1 MIIKIKKPHIRLRAD
16 MGAIAKKT
24 GVILLTGLYSF
35 MPVFS
40 VVSFLT
46 VSGFL
51 FAPKVN
57 ADYFY
62 GGGGNPFYCAFG
74 STVGVQHSSIGSSV
88 GYNSGQI
95 QGAGAGSIQSNPVSS
110 VTAINGYYGDRYD
123 TMRHVSVP
131 PGSTVEIGYWV
142 WNLTGHHVNVPRVD
156 LFTSRPNP
164 SEGDITRLGASGNY
178 GTVCDAVGGCRT
190 GKFITLGDQGG
201 YVYDSG
207 GNAGGRV
214 VNSFTTIQPIQQVAF
229 TATPQWSGANLTMRY
244 DLTLRNVSTYS
255 VGNIRVFD
263 SLPSGAVYDQTHSF
277 NSGETRTITYFD
289 NWGTSYPSSFTNNV
303 RIYDNNTYTESTSRP
318 KSNPNDVAADT
329 MPAFIWRDDAG
340 APSGW
345 AAPQGTWASNYFS
358 TFSVSIIPY
367 YFDSNTITTDL
378 TPRIQINKTVSDSDE
393 SNVTSNTSN
402 NRENLTYNITVTN
415 NGGRAN
421 NVVVTDNYDQNY
433 INIIDTDGGNDN
445 GDVISWDIPV
455 IEHGETYS
463 FTVGAEIQD
472 LAQGDYIIPNSVTT
486 NIPGSN
492 SSIVNTNV
500 NPRVVLNISK
510 LVSDSDESLVETN
523 TIQGHHYSNN
533 ERRLTFQI
541 EYSNQG
547 DTDAHNVTLVD
558 DLNEFAN
565 NNLILAV
572 ENVSGGGSFDSS
584 TNLISWDIGLL
595 PDGEAGIFTFD
606 LLVERIAENDR
617 NILNTATIDSE
628 ETESISDQTVTN
640 IITPILQI
648 VKTDNTNEA
657 SPSDTLQYSIAV
669 SNNGTGQAFNLRIED
684 TLPEYVS
691 LLEDTLNPIG
701 SFNGNRTIL
710 WEDTLTE
717 GGIILNSGDTLTFSY
732 SVLVPEIMPSGTT
745 TLINNVGL
753 TIPGIETIT
762 TSDETHILSPQLEL
776 IKVQNLPE
784 VVAPGQPISYT
795 LTYRNT
801 GTGSSPNTT
810 LIDTI
815 PEHTIFVAIDE
826 ANSDS
831 TGVFEID
838 SNRIVW
844 DIGTLDAGEEGSVTF
859 TVVIQIP
866 TPTDTQ
872 IRNTAVIYSRF
883 ALEVQSE
890 TITATTSA
898 CCMGGFIWDD
908 NNKDGIYNEE
918 EFGIRNARIR
928 LSWGASEY
936 LPAQEVELFTDSNGH
951 YSYTGLPYY
960 MPLDVVVEI
969 PNGFDEFTTKS
980 SYRIALLPPS
990 PDGEIVDYEEN
1001 GVRYVTASGCIN
1013 FLNAGIYRDIII
1025 AETGDSILIPILTGT
1040 ILIAGGLALII
1051 FAIRKRNK

>member
-1 MIIKIKKPHIRLRAD
+1 MKIKIKKPHIRLRAD
-16 MGAIAKKT
+16 MGATAKKT
-24 GVILLTGLYSF
+24 AVILLTGLYSF
-35 MPVFS
+35 LPVFS
-40 VVSFLT
+40 VISFLSI
-46 VSGFL
+46 SGLL
-51 FAPKVN
+51 FPAKVK

-62 GGGGNPFYCAFG
+62 EGGGNPFYCAFG
-74 STVGVQHSSIGSSV
+74 STVGVQYSSLGSSV
-88 GYNSGQI
+88 GYDSSQI
-95 QGAGAGSIQSNPVSS
+95 QGAGSGSIQSNSVSS

-131 PGSTVEIGYWV
+131 PGSNVEIGYWV
-142 WNLTGHHVNVPRVD
+142 WNLTGHHVNVPRLD
-156 LFTSRPNP
+156 LFTSRPSP

-190 GKFITLGDQGG
+190 GNFITLGDQGG
-201 YVYDSG
+201 FGYDPNG
-207 GNAGGRV
+207 GSGGRV

-229 TATPQWSGANLTMRY
+229 TASPQWSGSNLTMRY
-244 DLTLRNVSTYS
+244 DLTLRNVSTYN

-378 TPRIQINKTVSDSDE
+378 TPRIQIDKTVSDSDE
-393 SNVTSNTSN
+393 SNVISNTSS

-421 NVVVTDNYDQNY
+421 NVVVTDNYDQAH
-433 INIIDTDGGNDN
+433 INISNTDGGIDN
-445 GDVISWDIPV
+445 GDTLVWNIPV
-455 IEHGETYS
+455 IEHGETITY
-463 FTVGAEIQD
+463 TVGAEIHD
-472 LAQGDYIIPNSVTT
+472 LAQGDYVIPNSVTT
-486 NIPGSN
+486 NIPSSN
-492 SSIVNTNV
+492 FSIVNTNV
-500 NPRVVLNISK
+500 NPRAVLNLSK
-510 LVSDSDESLVETN
+510 LVSDSDESLSEVN
-523 TIQGHHYSNN
+523 TVQAHHYNQE

-541 EYSNQG
+541 DYSNTG
-547 DTDAHNVTLVD
+547 DADANNVIVVD
-558 DLNEFAN
+558 DLSEFAD
-565 NNLILAV
+565 NNLILSV

-584 TNLISWDIGLL
+584 TNEITWNVGLL
-595 PDGEAGIFTFD
+595 PDGESGSFTFD
-606 LLVERIAENDR
+606 LILTRHADQDR
-617 NILNTATIDSE
+617 SLINLASIDSD
-628 ETESISDQTVTN
+628 ETDVITDQTTTN
-640 IITPILQI
+640 TITPQLQI
-648 VKTDNTNEA
+648 QKTDNRNEA
-657 SPSDTLQYSIAV
+657 SPADSLEYVITV
-669 SNNGTGQAFNLRIED
+669 SNSGTGEAFNISIED
-684 TLPEYVS
+684 TLPEYIS
-691 LLEDTLNPIG
+691 LIG
-701 SFNGNRTIL
+701 GSLSPTGIFNGFRTIT
-710 WEDTLTE
+710 WEDLSSA
-717 GGIILNSGDTLTFSY
+717 GGISLPSGESLTFSY
-732 SVLVPEIMPSGTT
+732 TVTVPEIMPSGTT
-745 TLINNVGL
+745 TLTNNVGL
-753 TIPGIETIT
+753 TIPELETIT

-776 IKVQNLPE
+776 IKVQNLPD

-801 GTGSSPNTT
+801 GTGASPNTT

-815 PEHTIFVAIDE
+815 PEHTIFVSIDE
-826 ANSDS
+826 ENSDS
-831 TGVFEID
+831 VGVYEQD
-838 SNRIVW
+838 THRIVW

-883 ALEVQSE
+883 ALKVQSE
-890 TITATTSA
+890 AITATTSA

-908 NNKDGIYNEE
+908 NNKDGIYNED

-936 LPAQEVELFTDSNGH
+936 LPAKEVELSTDSNGH

-960 MPLDVVVEI
+960 MPLNVVVEI

-980 SYRIALLPPS
+980 RYTIALLPPS
-990 PDGEIVDYEEN
+990 DDGSIVDYEEN
-1001 GVRYVTASGCIN
+1001 GIRYVTASGCIN

-1025 AETGDSILIPILTGT
+1025 AQTGDSILIPIFTGIT
-1040 ILIAGGLALII
+1040 LIIGGLAILVLIV
-1051 FAIRKRNK
+1051 RKRKK

>member
-35 MPVFS
+35 LPVFS
-40 VVSFLT
+40 AFSLLS
-46 VSGFL
+46 VSGLL
-51 FAPKVN
+51 FPSKVK

-74 STVGVQHSSIGSSV
+74 STVGVQYSSIGSSV
-88 GYNSGQI
+88 GYNPAQI
-95 QGAGAGSIQSNPVSS
+95 QGAGAGSIQGNSVSS

-142 WNLTGHHVNVPRVD
+142 WNLTGHHVNVPRLD

-164 SEGDITRLGASGNY
+164 AEGDITRLGASGNY

-190 GKFITLGDQGG
+190 GKFITYGDQGG
-201 YVYDSG
+201 FGYDPG
-207 GNAGGRV
+207 GGSGGRV

-229 TATPQWSGANLTMRY
+229 TASPQWSGSNLTMRY
-244 DLTLRNVSTYS
+244 DLTLRNVSTYN

-277 NSGETRTITYFD
+277 NAGETRTITYFD

-318 KSNPNDVAADT
+318 KSNSYDVAADT

-345 AAPQGTWASNYFS
+345 AAPQGTWASHYFP

-378 TPRIQINKTVSDSDE
+378 TPRLQISKTVSDSDE
-393 SNVTSNTSN
+393 TNVTSNTSN
-402 NRENLTYNITVTN
+402 NQEPITYNVSITN

-421 NVVVTDNYDQNY
+421 NVVITDDYDQNH
-433 INIIDTDGGNDN
+433 ITVTNPDGAIDN
-445 GDVISWDIPV
+445 GDTLVWNIPV
-455 IEHGETYS
+455 IEHGQTINY
-463 FTVGAEIQD
+463 TVGAQIHD
-472 LAQGDYIIPNSVTT
+472 LAQGDYIIPNSVTS

-492 SSIVNTNV
+492 FSIVNTNV
-500 NPRVVLNISK
+500 NPRVDLNISK

-523 TIQGHHYSNN
+523 TIQAHHYDDL
-533 ERRLTFQI
+533 ERRVTFQI
-541 EYSNQG
+541 EYSNNG
-547 DTDAHNVTLVD
+547 DTDANNVVIVD
-558 DLNEFAN
+558 DLSEFAN
-565 NNLILAV
+565 NNLILSV
-572 ENVSGGGSFDSS
+572 ENVSDGGSFDSL
-584 TNLISWDIGLL
+584 TNEITWNVGLL
-595 PDGEAGIFTFD
+595 PDGESGSITFD
-606 LLVERIAENDR
+606 LILIRHADQDR
-617 NILNTATIDSE
+617 SLINFVSIDSD
-628 ETESISDQTVTN
+628 ETDEITDQTITN
-640 IITPILQI
+640 LITPQLEIQ
-648 VKTDNTNEA
+648 KTDNINEA
-657 SPSDTLQYSIAV
+657 SPADSLEYVVTV
-669 SNNGTGQAFNLRIED
+669 RNTGRGEAFNIEIED
-684 TLPEYVS
+684 TLPEYISLIEDSVS
-691 LLEDTLNPIG
+691 PT
-701 SFNGNRTIL
+701 GNFDGFRTIT
-710 WEDTLTE
+710 WEDSSTE
-717 GGIILNSGDTLTFSY
+717 GGIRLPSSESLTFSY
-732 SVLVPEIMPSGTT
+732 TVTVPEIMPSSTT
-745 TLINNVGL
+745 ILTNSVGL
-753 TIPGIETIT
+753 TIPELETIT

-776 IKVQNLPE
+776 IKVQNLPD

-801 GTGSSPNTT
+801 GTGASPNTT
-810 LIDTI
+810 LIDSI
-815 PEHTIFVAIDE
+815 PEHTIFVSIDE
-826 ANSDS
+826 ENSDAIGS
-831 TGVFEID
+831 YEQD

-883 ALEVQSE
+883 ALELQSE

-918 EFGIRNARIR
+918 EFGIRNARVR
-928 LSWGASEY
+928 LSWRASEY

-960 MPLDVVVEI
+960 MPLDVEVEI
-969 PNGFDEFTTKS
+969 PNGFDEFTTTS

-990 PDGEIVDYEEN
+990 EDGVVVDYEEN
-1001 GVRYVTASGCIN
+1001 GIRYVTASGCIN

-1025 AETGDSILIPILTGT
+1025 AQTGDSILIPIFTGITLIVGGLT
-1040 ILIAGGLALII
+1040 ILVLV
-1051 FAIRKRNK
+1051 FRRKKK

>member
-35 MPVFS
+35 LPVFS
-40 VVSFLT
+40 AFSLLS
-46 VSGFL
+46 VSGLL
-51 FAPKVN
+51 FPAKVK

-74 STVGVQHSSIGSSV
+74 STVGVQYSSIGSSV
-88 GYNSGQI
+88 GYNPAQI
-95 QGAGAGSIQSNPVSS
+95 QGAGAGSIQGNSVSS

-142 WNLTGHHVNVPRVD
+142 WNLTGHHVNVPRLD

-164 SEGDITRLGASGNY
+164 AEGDITRLGASGNY

-190 GKFITLGDQGG
+190 GKFITYGDQGG
-201 YVYDSG
+201 FGYDPG
-207 GNAGGRV
+207 GGSGGRV

-229 TATPQWSGANLTMRY
+229 TASPQWSGSNLTMRY
-244 DLTLRNVSTYS
+244 DLTLRNVSTYN

-277 NSGETRTITYFD
+277 NAGETRTITYFD

-318 KSNPNDVAADT
+318 KSNSYDVAADT

-345 AAPQGTWASNYFS
+345 AAPQGTWASHYFS

-378 TPRIQINKTVSDSDE
+378 TPRLQINKTVSDSDE
-393 SNVTSNTSN
+393 TNVTSNTSN
-402 NRENLTYNITVTN
+402 NQEPITYNVSITN

-421 NVVVTDNYDQNY
+421 NVVITDDYDQNH
-433 INIIDTDGGNDN
+433 ITVTNPDGAIDS
-445 GDVISWDIPV
+445 GDTLVWNIPV
-455 IEHGETYS
+455 IEHGQTINY
-463 FTVGAEIQD
+463 TVGAQIHD
-472 LAQGDYIIPNSVTT
+472 LAQGDYIIPNSVTS

-492 SSIVNTNV
+492 FSIVNTNV
-500 NPRVVLNISK
+500 NPRVNLNISK

-523 TIQGHHYSNN
+523 TIQAHHYDDLERRVTFQIDYSNN
-533 ERRLTFQI
+533 
-541 EYSNQG
+541 G
-547 DTDAHNVTLVD
+547 DTDANNVVIVD
-558 DLNEFAN
+558 DLSEFAN
-565 NNLILAV
+565 NNLILSV
-572 ENVSGGGSFDSS
+572 ENVSGGGSFDSL
-584 TNLISWDIGLL
+584 TNEITWNVGLL
-595 PDGEAGIFTFD
+595 PDGESGSFTFD
-606 LLVERIAENDR
+606 LILIRHADQDR
-617 NILNTATIDSE
+617 SLTNFVSIDSD
-628 ETESISDQTVTN
+628 ETDVITDQTITN
-640 IITPILQI
+640 LITPQLEIQ
-648 VKTDNTNEA
+648 KTDNINEA
-657 SPSDTLQYSIAV
+657 SPADSLEYVVTV
-669 SNNGTGQAFNLRIED
+669 RNTGTGEAFNIEIED
-684 TLPEYVS
+684 TLPEYIS
-691 LLEDTLNPIG
+691 LIEDSISPT
-701 SFNGNRTIL
+701 GNFDGFRTIT
-710 WEDTLTE
+710 WEDSSTE
-717 GGIILNSGDTLTFSY
+717 GGMRLSSGESLTFSY
-732 SVLVPEIMPSGTT
+732 TVTVPEIMPSGTT
-745 TLINNVGL
+745 TLTNSVGL
-753 TIPGIETIT
+753 TIPELETIT

-776 IKVQNLPE
+776 IKVQNLPD

-801 GTGSSPNTT
+801 GTGDSPNTS
-810 LIDTI
+810 LIDSI
-815 PEHTIFVAIDE
+815 PEHTIFVSIDE
-826 ANSDS
+826 ENSDAIGS
-831 TGVFEID
+831 YEQD
-838 SNRIVW
+838 SNRIIW

-866 TPTDTQ
+866 TSTDTQ

-918 EFGIRNARIR
+918 EFGIRNARVR

-936 LPAQEVELFTDSNGH
+936 LPAQEVELLTDSNGH

-960 MPLDVVVEI
+960 MPLDVEVEI
-969 PNGFDEFTTKS
+969 PNGFDEFTTTS

-990 PDGEIVDYEEN
+990 EDGVIVDYEEN
-1001 GVRYVTASGCIN
+1001 GIRYVTASGCIN

-1025 AETGDSILIPILTGT
+1025 AQTGDSILIPIFTGIT
-1040 ILIAGGLALII
+1040 LIVGGVTVLVLVLR
-1051 FAIRKRNK
+1051 RKKK